1 MDQTLSPLTG
11 DYETGRTRTL
21 QNAVYL
27 RLKTPLAS
35 YWADTKM
42 GSRLH
47 ELKREKDLPR
57 VHMLAKQYAQQAL
70 QPLLDDGRAQA
81 ITVDTFDDRP
91 GWLLLLIT
99 VTDGRGTPQTFT
111 HPVRIK

>member
-11 DYETGRTRTL
+11 DYEKGRTRTL

-27 RLKTPLAS
+27 RLKTPLGS
-35 YWADTKM
+35 YWADPDM

-47 ELKREKDLPR
+47 ELRREKDLPR

-70 QPLLDDGRAQA
+70 QPLLDDGRAQS
-81 ITVDTFDDRP
+81 ITVESFDDRA

-99 VTDGRGTPQTFT
+99 VTDGRGASQKFN